1 MIHFGVILEGRQD
14 IKMYIYARINK
25 NTLKYIREKK
35 AVSFDY
41 IEKITK
47 FSQEKI
53 SAWENEDLKNFLQL
67 TKQKVLRNV
76 TIFHLQGS
84 I

>member
-1 MIHFGVILEGRQD
+1 MIHFGVILEGRRD

-53 SAWENEDLKNFLQL
+53 SAKYCEMLPY
-67 TKQKVLRNV
+67 
-76 TIFHLQGS
+76 S
-84 I
+84 ICRALYECRRYQYKTFA

>member
-1 MIHFGVILEGRQD
+1 MIHFGVILEGRRD

-53 SAWENEDLKNFLQL
+53 SAWENGLEKISYN
-67 TKQKVLRNV
+67 
-76 TIFHLQGS
+76 
-84 I
+84 

>member
-1 MIHFGVILEGRQD
+1 MINFGVILEGRRD
-14 IKMYIYARINK
+14 IKMHIYARINK

-47 FSQEKI
+47 FSQEKNI
-53 SAWENEDLKNFLQL
+53 SMGK
-67 TKQKVLRNV
+67 
-76 TIFHLQGS
+76 
-84 I
+84 

>member
-1 MIHFGVILEGRQD
+1 MIHFGVILEGRRD

-53 SAWENEDLKNFLQL
+53 SAWENEDLKKFP
-67 TKQKVLRNV
+67 
-76 TIFHLQGS
+76 TINQAKS
-84 I
+84 IAKCYHIPFAGL